1 MSKAKASEWI
11 SISDLMAGVLGIVIL
26 LLVTL
31 MLQKIALD
39 LKYNTEKQE
48 YIKAKEKVDML
59 EKLEKE
65 RLLRESKIREILTN
79 IKNEIISKKLN
90 ELINIDERNFK
101 ITLNA
106 NSFESGSACVKNKMK
121 NILDL
126 ISTGFLQINHID
138 YGIEILIEGH
148 SDNLPV
154 LLPVNNYEK
163 NCTIY
168 DDNYTLSAAR
178 ARETRN
184 HMLKKLSKMANH
196 MIVGGYGDSR
206 PLKEFKP
213 SDPQQRRI
221 EIRLRLADL

>member
-1 MSKAKASEWI
+1 MSKENASEWI

-26 LLVTL
+26 LLVTVI
-31 MLQKIALD
+31 LQKIVID
-39 LKYNTEKQE
+39 LKYNQEKQE
-48 YIKAKEKVDML
+48 YIKAKEKVDQL

-65 RLLRESKIREILTN
+65 RLLREEKIRLILMQ
-79 IKNEIISKKLN
+79 IKKDIISKKLDD
-90 ELINIDERNFK
+90 LIYIDDKNFK
-101 ITLNA
+101 ITLKS
-106 NSFESGSACVKNKMK
+106 NSFESGSACVKDQMK

-126 ISTGFLQINHID
+126 ISIGFLNINQID
-138 YGIEILIEGH
+138 QGIEILIEGH

-154 LLPVNNYEK
+154 LMPVNNFTR

-184 HMLKKLSKMANH
+184 HMLKKLSNIAH
-196 MIVGGYGDSR
+196 RMIVGGYGDSR

-213 SDPQQRRI
+213 NDPQQRRI